1 MLKIMDKIKN
11 HPLYREDLENILS
24 VSSVELLK
32 GKSFLITGATG
43 MVGTMLIDTLMLL
56 ADVKIYAVGR
66 NKEKAK
72 ERLGE
77 YFDSPDF
84 TFLAQDVTQP
94 FPRDLKVDYIIPL
107 ASNTHPLAYS
117 QYPIETMLI
126 NIEGAKNAL
135 DLAAECGAM
144 VLYPSSVEVYGNSP
158 DGNPFKEEDNGQL
171 NLSNSRAC
179 YTESKRSCEALCQSY
194 AAEKGVKVKI
204 ARLCR
209 IFGPSMVQTDTKAS
223 SQFLLKA
230 LHDEDIVLKSEGN
243 QYFSYVY
250 VADAVAALL
259 HILLH
264 GKDGEAYNVSS
275 EKTNVH
281 LREFAELCAEAS
293 GRKVVF
299 DLPSETERKG
309 YSIAATAILDNS
321 KLCDLG
327 FVPRY
332 GMKDAVER
340 TISIL
345 EFYE

>member
-1 MLKIMDKIKN
+1 MKK
-11 HPLYREDLENILS
+11 HPLYREDLKNILS

-43 MVGTMLIDTLMLL
+43 MVGTMLIDALMLL
-56 ADVKIYAVGR
+56 DDVKVYAVGR
-66 NKEKAK
+66 NREKAK
-72 ERLGE
+72 ERMGE
-77 YFDSPDF
+77 YFDSPNF
-84 TFLAQDVTQP
+84 TFIAQDVTQP
-94 FPRDLKVDYIIPL
+94 FPKGLNVDYIIPL

-135 DLAAECGAM
+135 DLASECGAT
-144 VLYPSSVEVYGNSP
+144 VLYPSTVEVYGNAVDSK
-158 DGNPFKEEDNGQL
+158 PFREDDNGQL

-209 IFGPSMVQTDTKAS
+209 IFGPTMVMTDTKAS

-230 LHDEDIVLKSEGN
+230 VHGEDIVLKSEGN

-250 VADAVAALL
+250 VADAVMALL
-259 HILLH
+259 HVLLH
-264 GKDGEAYNVSS
+264 GKEGEAYNISS

-281 LREFAELCAEAS
+281 LREFAQLCADAS

-321 KLCDLG
+321 KLGDLG
-327 FVPRY
+327 FMPKY
-332 GMKDAVER
+332 EMEEAIKR

-345 EFYE
+345 K

>member
-1 MLKIMDKIKN
+1 MDKIKR
-11 HPLYREDLENILS
+11 HSLYREDLENILS

-43 MVGTMLIDTLMLL
+43 MVGTMLIDALMLQG
-56 ADVKIYAVGR
+56 DVKVYAVGR

-77 YFDSPDF
+77 YFHSPDF

-94 FPRDLKVDYIIPL
+94 FPEGLKVDYIIPL

-144 VLYPSSVEVYGNSP
+144 VLYPSSVEVYGNAT
-158 DGNPFKEEDNGQL
+158 DGNPFKEEGNGQL

-209 IFGPSMVQTDTKAS
+209 IFGPTMVLTDTKAS

-230 LHDEDIVLKSEGN
+230 LHGEDIVLKSEGN
-243 QYFSYVY
+243 QYFSYIY

-264 GKDGEAYNVSS
+264 GNEGEAYNVSS

-293 GRKVVF
+293 GRQVVF
-299 DLPSETERKG
+299 DLPTETERKG
-309 YSIAATAILDNS
+309 YSIAVTAILDNS

-327 FVPRY
+327 FVPKY
-332 GMKDAVER
+332 EMKDAIQR

-345 EFYE
+345 EVYE